1 MGKSIGEAAMTE
13 MTPKEFR
20 SLVRGGAWTD
30 GTEMVC
36 RGYAQANLAIVPISN
51 PKVAFLKAEKGDVL

>member
-1 MGKSIGEAAMTE
+1 MAKKIGKSDAGE

-20 SLVRGGAWTD
+20 GLAREGKWTD

-36 RGYAQANLAIVPISN
+36 RGYAQANLAIVPKEI
-51 PKVAFLKAEKGDVL
+51 ALDFFIIIG